1 MLLRSL
7 SLIRNTTSTLRVLS
21 EIVYLRLAVQAL
33 IHLVDFLMPRVRK
46 ITRQAIDTDLSEA
59 QNARRKARERWID
72 MQIDMVIQFWPETKE
87 NMELMRIDFHTE
99 NDAYCDKLDDADRAL
114 INRVTTVILN
124 QQLDLED
131 RIDERLGRQ
140 PD

>member
-1 MLLRSL
+1 M
-7 SLIRNTTSTLRVLS
+7 TSEV
-21 EIVYLRLAVQAL
+21 VYLRLAVQAL

-140 PD
+140 SD